1 MNITRTIGITLGTLL
16 LVSGPALALPAAS
29 AIISWR
35 TADAVAAERVPGRIL
50 ATRLNGDEARPVYDV
65 AIHTPGNR
73 LEEVRVDARTATVLG
88 VHPVTEPGI
97 IGEIEA
103 P

>member
-35 TADAVAAERVPGRIL
+35 TADAVADG
-50 ATRLNGDEARPVYDV
+50 
-65 AIHTPGNR
+65 
-73 LEEVRVDARTATVLG
+73 
-88 VHPVTEPGI
+88 
-97 IGEIEA
+97 
-103 P
+103 